1 VRFSASLANDHTPA
15 EIVEAATYLDGDR
28 TYENL
33 FVGDERLQRNTYAL
47 LSLAAANTDRIGLGT
62 GVTNPYTRHPAMTAA
77 AIATTDELSDGRAKL
92 GLGAGSPIVLD
103 PLSYD
108 QSDPL
113 GTLRDAVKVI
123 RPLLR
128 GERATLDRDEFGI
141 DDAAIDCA
149 TDRDVPIY
157 VAGRGPSILGLG
169 GYRGDGVFAGAGCA
183 SVDGMDYAREKIR
196 RGAEKA
202 GRDLDDV
209 DVVCWA
215 FCSVADDREA
225 ALDGVTPLVAK
236 IVEKAPLKALE
247 AIGLDPDAARRVK
260 ELDDVSTLPTTTLTE
275 HVPRPVVEQFAVA
288 GTPADCRAH
297 LQRLADSGVD
307 HVGLLAFDND
317 ERPALGSLK
326 AVSESVVPD
335 LDSDRDA

>member
-1 VRFSASLANDHTPA
+1 
-15 EIVEAATYLDGDR
+15 
-28 TYENL
+28 
-33 FVGDERLQRNTYAL
+33 
-47 LSLAAANTDRIGLGT
+47 
-62 GVTNPYTRHPAMTAA
+62 
-77 AIATTDELSDGRAKL
+77 
-92 GLGAGSPIVLD
+92 
-103 PLSYD
+103 
-108 QSDPL
+108 
-113 GTLRDAVKVI
+113 
-123 RPLLR
+123 
-128 GERATLDRDEFGI
+128 
-141 DDAAIDCA
+141 
-149 TDRDVPIY
+149 
-157 VAGRGPSILGLG
+157 
-169 GYRGDGVFAGAGCA
+169 
-183 SVDGMDYAREKIR
+183 MDYAREKIR